1 MYNLQP
7 WQPSQLSHMHHICMQ
22 PSSRGSMCSRG
33 FMGSCI
39 VASQYTEAALT
50 QNQKKTLFFRMYTQ
64 IKCNHWSI
72 ALSTKLYPHKY
83 VRFGGGRGQFGPWL
97 HGCHLQA
104 YSCRTSMSHP
114 SIKLK
119 VAVQHR
125 SLEIGVESEMEIR
138 GGTGALFVMIGFI
151 LVMVIAIRIF
161 LQDMHGTG
169 VNVSSNIETIA
180 SG

>member
-1 MYNLQP
+1 MARG
-7 WQPSQLSHMHHICMQ
+7 CMGVIYK
-22 PSSRGSMCSRG
+22 R
-33 FMGSCI
+33 
-39 VASQYTEAALT
+39 
-50 QNQKKTLFFRMYTQ
+50 
-64 IKCNHWSI
+64 
-72 ALSTKLYPHKY
+72 
-83 VRFGGGRGQFGPWL
+83 
-97 HGCHLQA
+97 A